1 MFSKEFLQQLEPHFQ
16 ARMER
21 VGGKRAEIEA
31 VFAQCSADEAEALK
45 CIYAAMPMSDAA
57 DYSPELF
64 LAYAKHGVFLW
75 YEGPFAG
82 KVPEDIFVAYVL
94 YHRLSSENITN
105 CRPFFYNMLKDS
117 IKGMN
122 MEQAAIELNYWCAS
136 EVTYQSTDPR
146 TAGPETLYKSG
157 YGRCGEESIFGAAVF
172 RSMGIPAR
180 QAFTPLW
187 AHCNDNH
194 AWVEVWCDGEWKFL
208 GACEAEPMLN
218 KGWFASPASRAMAIL
233 ANWHL
238 PVVPKE
244 CVLGR
249 DGSVHVVNR
258 LSTYAETTNFE
269 VNVVD
274 KAGNPMPNVT
284 VSFAIFNFGMFGSI
298 ASVVTD
304 ENGKAVLETGFGT
317 MMVSIHEEGV
327 TTELFVNTIEQSS
340 CTIVAGTVSEKVGE
354 WEDFTTIAPAAT
366 SKNFVHMTRE
376 EATAAKEK
384 LQMATEK
391 RLAKVAAFYDEQLA
405 EKAIEGYS
413 EADKVRCREIM
424 KQACGN
430 LKEIAAFLGK
440 DTEGKYPKEWKL
452 ALLNT
457 FREKDY
463 VELTCD
469 YLEENCVLCVPYADL
484 YDKET
489 FERFVLSPKVLFEH
503 FRSYRPFVLNWFNEE
518 QKEEFRKNP
527 ASVWEYVSGHL
538 KIQKNMERGR
548 VMTSAEGALTT
559 GYGNEMTAKIVCI
572 QILRTLGVP
581 ARFSFVDGGVEA
593 WKDGKFVALEKH
605 VDTSAERTA
614 TIRVHETEGAEWH
627 YHENWMIARYEKGG
641 YRPVRLPWKRE
652 EFNGTI
658 QTYPGKFRVMTSNR
672 LPNGNCFV
680 KKLVFEV
687 KDGETKDIYL
697 QQRQATLED
706 MLDPHKVTDFP
717 LTKEDGTTCMA
728 SDLVKDQKGLFIWL
742 EESKEPTEHVL
753 NEMYDQ
759 SEVFEQL
766 KNGKV
771 YLIIKDKSVKEDPTL
786 KRMLTKISNVEF
798 MYDDFGEN
806 MEQVAIE
813 MHKAPGEL
821 PLLSVLDENMT
832 ALYGVAGY
840 NVGAVNMALRILDT
854 AK

>member
-1 MFSKEFLQQLEPHFQ
+1 MFSKEFLEQLEPHFQ

-31 VFAQCSADEAEALK
+31 VFAQCTADEAEALK
-45 CIYAAMPMSDAA
+45 CLYAAMPISDAA

-64 LAYAKHGVFLW
+64 LAYAKHGVYLW

-105 CRPFFYNMLKDS
+105 CRPFFYNILKDN
-117 IKGMN
+117 IAGMN

-157 YGRCGEESIFGAAVF
+157 YGRCGEESIFGAVIF

-208 GACEAEPMLN
+208 GACEPEPMLN
-218 KGWFASPASRAMAIL
+218 KGWFSSPSSRAMVIL

-258 LSTYAETTNFE
+258 LSTYAETTHFE

-274 KAGNPMPNVT
+274 KAGNPMPNVN
-284 VSFAIFNFGMFGSI
+284 VSFAIFNFGMFGNI

-304 ENGKAVLETGFGT
+304 ENGKAVFETGFGT
-317 MMVSIHEEGV
+317 LLVSIYEEGV

-340 CTIVAGTVSEKVGE
+340 CTIVAGTVTENIGV
-354 WEDFTTIAPAAT
+354 WEDMTTIAPVAT
-366 SKNFVHMTRE
+366 SKNFVHMTPDE
-376 EATAAKEK
+376 IAAAKARM
-384 LQMATEK
+384 QAATDK
-391 RLAKVAAFYDEQLA
+391 RLAKVAAFYDEELA

-413 EADKVRCREIM
+413 EDDKVRCREIM
-424 KQACGN
+424 KKACAN
-430 LKEIAAFLGK
+430 QKEIAAFLAK

-457 FREKDY
+457 LRDKDY
-463 VELTCD
+463 VDVTCD
-469 YLEENCVLCVPYADL
+469 FLEENCILSVPYADM

-489 FERFVLSPKVLFEH
+489 FERFVLCPKVIFEH
-503 FRSYRPFVLNWFNEE
+503 FRSYRPFILNFFSEE

-527 ASVWEYVSGHL
+527 AAAWEYVKGLL
-538 KIQKNMERGR
+538 KVQKNMERGR
-548 VMTSAEGALTT
+548 VITSAEGALTT
-559 GYGNEMTAKIVCI
+559 GYGNEMTAKVVCI
-572 QILRTLGVP
+572 QILRTLGV
-581 ARFSFVDGGVEA
+581 AAKFSFADFAVEA
-593 WKDGKFVALEKH
+593 WKDGKFVTLEKRE
-605 VDTSAERTA
+605 DNISERTA
-614 TIRVHETEGAEWH
+614 VIRIHETEGVEWR
-627 YHENWMIARYEKGG
+627 YHDNWMIARYEKGG
-641 YRPVRLPWKRE
+641 YRPIRLPWRKE

-658 QTYPGKFRVMTSNR
+658 QTFPGKFRVMTANR
-672 LPNGNCFV
+672 LPNGNCLI

-687 KDGETKDIYL
+687 KDGETMDLYL
-697 QQRQATLED
+697 QQAQATLND
-706 MLDPHKVTDFP
+706 MLDDHKVNDFA
-717 LTKEDGTTCMA
+717 LTREDGSACMA
-728 SDLVKDQKGLFIWL
+728 SELVKDQKGLFIWL

-753 NEMYDQ
+753 NEMYDL
-759 SEVFEQL
+759 SESFQNL
-766 KNGKV
+766 KYGKV
-771 YLIIKDKSVKEDPTL
+771 YFIIKEQKVKEDPTL
-786 KRMLTKISNVEF
+786 KRTLTKISNVEF
-798 MYDDFGEN
+798 LYDDFGKK
-806 MEQVAIE
+806 MEQVAMD
-813 MHKAPGEL
+813 MHKDPGEL
-821 PLLSVLDENMT
+821 PLIAVLDENMT

-840 NVGAVNMALRILDT
+840 NVGAVNMVLRVLDAT
-854 AK
+854 K